1 MIAPSESL
9 PTDLAAAH
17 AMILEQRGLLI
28 AAQARA
34 DLAESERTCF
44 RLEVERLKLLL
55 AKARRAQF
63 GQTSER
69 GRQLVEQLE
78 LAIADLEETQA
89 EVEAQTE
96 IATPAPAARRAIDA
110 RKPARRP
117 LPDHLPRE
125 RVMYPAPC
133 ICGKCGGARLRKLGE
148 IVTETLECE
157 PRRWKVVQHVRE
169 TMTCRDCESITETP
183 ARGLGDVVAAGPTT
197 SGPARRPADPLQAGR
212 RDTPPT
218 VLESVREMRADV
230 LDLRSAAVPETG
242 VGATVDATFEP
253 LLQAVLRPASATW
266 HGRPDLAA
274 SAATAAET
282 RIGELR
288 DSVRV
293 LTPPSPYSL
302 GTSDAPLLLGIAN
315 GLPVTMEVRLS
326 ISSTTGL
333 RVAPIPPQRIPP
345 LGRRQVQV
353 SAEVVRSGQFSVEAT
368 VHSPAGRALGPP
380 SRLQVRST
388 AYGTITVWLTGSAAV
403 LLVVLAAHRVVR
415 RVRGESSPRD
425 RTGPSVGPPT
435 PETPTPETPTPET
448 PRPEPEGAAPALLTD
463 LPTAPVRASN
473 PEPPTTP
480 VRTPPDPEPPT
491 RPVPARRP

>member
-1 MIAPSESL
+1 MWR
-9 PTDLAAAH
+9 TDETGAGALLAA
-17 AMILEQRGLLI
+17 
-28 AAQARA
+28 
-34 DLAESERTCF
+34 
-44 RLEVERLKLLL
+44 VNLLL
-55 AKARRAQF
+55 D
-63 GQTSER
+63 S
-69 GRQLVEQLE
+69 GR
-78 LAIADLEETQA
+78 
-89 EVEAQTE
+89 
-96 IATPAPAARRAIDA
+96 
-110 RKPARRP
+110 
-117 LPDHLPRE
+117 
-125 RVMYPAPC
+125 
-133 ICGKCGGARLRKLGE
+133 
-148 IVTETLECE
+148 
-157 PRRWKVVQHVRE
+157 VR
-169 TMTCRDCESITETP
+169 

-197 SGPARRPADPLQAGR
+197 PGAARRPADPLQAGS
-212 RDTPPT
+212 RDIPPT

-253 LLQAVLRPASATW
+253 AAAGRRCGRRRRPGTA
-266 HGRPDLAA
+266 GRTSPA
-274 SAATAAET
+274 SAATAAGT

-293 LTPPSPYSL
+293 LAPPSPYSL
-302 GTSDAPLLLGIAN
+302 GTTDAPLLLTVAN

-415 RVRGESSPRD
+415 RIRGEPSPRD
-425 RTGPSVGPPT
+425 RTGPSVGPPDT
-435 PETPTPETPTPET
+435 RGPDRRR
-448 PRPEPEGAAPALLTD
+448 PRHPRRRARNRSRAAPALLTD
-463 LPTAPVRASN
+463 LPTAPVRAPD